1 MSLAI
6 LAFTLA
12 QLLGGSG
19 FIAAF
24 VCGLIAGRVL
34 KDKHSYLQHNEGYA
48 DLLSV
53 LVWVIFGAVVITN
66 TWTYFSWKTW
76 VYAIASLTLL
86 RMLPV
91 WISLWGT
98 ALNTESRL
106 FLGWFGPRGLAS
118 IVFGVIVLQFELE
131 AKEEIVAAVVATV
144 LLSVALH
151 GLTANPW
158 VARFRQ
164 QAAGNK
170 N

>member
-1 MSLAI
+1 
-6 LAFTLA
+6 
-12 QLLGGSG
+12 
-19 FIAAF
+19 
-24 VCGLIAGRVL
+24 
-34 KDKHSYLQHNEGYA
+34 
-48 DLLSV
+48 
-53 LVWVIFGAVVITN
+53 
-66 TWTYFSWKTW
+66 
-76 VYAIASLTLL
+76 
-86 RMLPV
+86 MLPV

-164 QAAGNK
+164 QAAGNT